1 MSELNFRVRLAD
13 WARDGHTLES
23 IRRQVFVLEQQ
34 VPEELE
40 WDGQDVQ
47 SVHVMAETL
56 NGAPIGTARM
66 LPDGHIG
73 RMAVLKPWRGQGV
86 GRQLLDALIN
96 MAQRRGCTSVY
107 LHAQSHA
114 LAFYEKSGFA
124 VYGVEFTEAD
134 IPHRRMKRIL
144 TTPTDS

>member
-1 MSELNFRVRLAD
+1 MSEPNFRMRLAD
-13 WARDGHTLES
+13 WARDRYTLES

-40 WDGQDVQ
+40 WDGRDVQ

-56 NGAPIGTARM
+56 DGAPIGTARM

-73 RMAVLKPWRGQGV
+73 RMAVLKHWRGQGV
-86 GRQLLDALIN
+86 GRQLLYTLIS
-96 MAQRRGCTSVY
+96 MAQRLGCTSVY

-114 LAFYEKSGFA
+114 LAFYEKSGFEVCGA
-124 VYGVEFTEAD
+124 EFTEAG